1 MDLGS
6 WAAYTSSELRGNAP
20 QYAPS
25 AGSWQQWGS
34 SLSPLGWTAECQ
46 YNKTGADHI
55 PLWNCTALTPGEKK
69 NPQKKK
75 KRHDKRSFDSVVSLM
90 LSVSKYPHLKLGG
103 RVKEELV
110 SQVGWAGSQHHLMS
124 FEWLVV
130 AGYNSDVAKLLAGP
144 QWVHVLQGCV
154 AVARQSK
161 TQHLHLFWGGK
172 QTKRRL
178 SLKERPKSKHRNK
191 NL

>member
-1 MDLGS
+1 
-6 WAAYTSSELRGNAP
+6 
-20 QYAPS
+20 
-25 AGSWQQWGS
+25 
-34 SLSPLGWTAECQ
+34 
-46 YNKTGADHI
+46 
-55 PLWNCTALTPGEKK
+55 
-69 NPQKKK
+69 
-75 KRHDKRSFDSVVSLM
+75 M
-90 LSVSKYPHLKLGG
+90 LSVWKYPHLKLGG
-103 RVKEELV
+103 RIKEELV

-178 SLKERPKSKHRNK
+178 NLKERPKSKHRNK
-191 NL
+191 NTCEGYNQFYTCQIKSMWSVTVFGVFFFYSCSNNKWAMWCT